1 MTSEFI
7 ARQTHKTNHSS
18 PFRFI
23 ISVIARQ
30 PYYAVSMAIGA
41 FSNAAL
47 AAAVSYF
54 IGRAF
59 TAINERGDLQTV
71 WLMVLSIIA
80 SQLLRAMLQLMR
92 NFSAEIFAQR
102 IERDVRD

>member
-7 ARQTHKTNHSS
+7 ARQTYKTNHSS

-23 ISVIARQ
+23 LSHIARQ

-47 AAAVSYF
+47 AAAVPYF
-54 IGRAF
+54 IGKAF
-59 TAINERGDLQTV
+59 TAINNDRDLHVV
-71 WLMVLSIIA
+71 WMMVLSIIA
-80 SQLLRAMLQLMR
+80 SQLLRALLQLTR

-102 IERDVRD
+102 IERDV